1 MAEQQRYHLDA
12 RVMTAFF
19 VAAMPFVAFGSFI
32 VVNQA
37 RNLLRESAGS
47 SLEQRAVQT
56 KLALEEH
63 VAEQVVHLRL
73 VAMDPDVRRALA
85 RPAPVPGD
93 AERRRA
99 EQSWTGGTDRRLT
112 ASVVDNPVATRLR
125 SLSAVRPVFRQLQ
138 VVDASGR
145 LVAASARGG
154 RLYQGESAWFK
165 ALSAQEG
172 EAEARV
178 GEPFRP
184 SGSSM
189 ALFELVYPVRDDDG
203 LFLGATRALLDASD
217 LYGVLG
223 PVRIGRTGHAVLLR
237 ASDGLVL
244 ASDESERV
252 LATSL
257 PGFDLLQSAL
267 EGFPLGDSG
276 RQLFGA
282 AGQRRGYWSVPEV
295 REPAAEGRPA
305 RVEPAR
311 LVGFSPVD
319 QVPGVQWLVT
329 VEQDL
334 DEALAPV
341 NGVTRYLWIHFVG
354 VFATVILLAVYFS
367 FKLERPVME
376 EELHL
381 HEEHVPTGVKRATS

>member
-1 MAEQQRYHLDA
+1 MAEQRHQLDFK
-12 RVMTAFF
+12 VLTAFF

-37 RNLLRESAGS
+37 RTLLRESVGS

-56 KLALEEH
+56 KLALEQY
-63 VAEQVVHLRL
+63 VADQVVHLRL
-73 VAMDPDVRRALA
+73 VSMDPEVQRALA
-85 RPAPVPGD
+85 RPAPALPES
-93 AERRRA
+93 ERRRL
-99 EQSWTGGTDRRLT
+99 EQAWATGKDPTLT
-112 ASVVDNPVATRLR
+112 AAIVDNPLAARTRPLTQ
-125 SLSAVRPVFRQLQ
+125 VRRAFRRIQ

-145 LVAASARGG
+145 LVASSARGG
-154 RLYQGESAWFK
+154 RFFNGETPWFK
-165 ALSAQEG
+165 AVAAQEG
-172 EAEARV
+172 EPEAHV

-184 SGSSM
+184 TGSSM
-189 ALFELVYPVRDDDG
+189 ALFEIVYPVRDGDG
-203 LFLGATRALLDASD
+203 VFIGATRALVDASD

-223 PVRIGRTGHAVLLR
+223 PVRVGRTGHAVLVR

-244 ASDESERV
+244 ASDESERI
-252 LATSL
+252 LTTSL
-257 PGFDLLQSAL
+257 PGFDSLRSAV

-276 RQLFGA
+276 RQLFGS
-282 AGQRRGYWSVPEV
+282 AGQRRGYWTIPEV
-295 REPAAEGRPA
+295 RLPGAEGTSI
-305 RVEPAR
+305 VEAPR

-334 DEALAPV
+334 SEALAPV
-341 NGVTRYLWIHFVG
+341 NGVTRYLWIHFIG

-376 EELHL
+376 EDLHL
-381 HEEHVPTGVKRATS
+381 HEEHVATGVKRATS

>member
-1 MAEQQRYHLDA
+1 MAESRYHLDA
-12 RVMTAFF
+12 KVVTAFF

-37 RNLLRESAGS
+37 RNLLRESAGA

-56 KLALEEH
+56 KLNLEQH
-63 VAEQVVHLRL
+63 VADQVLHLRL
-73 VAMDPDVRRALA
+73 VAMDAEVQRALA
-85 RPAPVPGD
+85 RPAPPAPGD
-93 AERRRA
+93 TERRRL
-99 EQSWTGGTDRRLT
+99 EQAWATGKDPRLT
-112 ASVVDNPVATRLR
+112 ASVVDNPLAARIRPLTL
-125 SLSAVRPVFRQLQ
+125 VRPAFRRVQL
-138 VVDASGR
+138 VDARGR
-145 LVAASARGG
+145 LVAASSRSG
-154 RLYQGESAWFK
+154 RLFHGEAPWFK
-165 ALSAQEG
+165 ALRAQEG

-184 SGSSM
+184 AGSSM
-189 ALFELVYPVRDDDG
+189 ALFEMVYPVRDGDG
-203 LFLGATRALLDASD
+203 VFIGATRALVDASD
-217 LYGVLG
+217 LYAVLG
-223 PVRIGRTGHAVLLR
+223 PVRVGRTGHAVLVR

-244 ASDESERV
+244 ASDETERI
-252 LATSL
+252 LARPL
-257 PGFDLLQSAL
+257 AGFELLRSAV

-282 AGQRRGYWSVPEV
+282 AGQRRGYWTIPEQ
-295 REPAAEGRPA
+295 REPGAEGQPA

-319 QVPGVQWLVT
+319 QVPGVHWLVT

-341 NGVTRYLWIHFVG
+341 NGVTRYLWIHFIG
-354 VFATVILLAVYFS
+354 VFATVILLALYFT

-376 EELHL
+376 EDLHL
-381 HEEHVPTGVKRATS
+381 HEEHVPSGVKRAES